1 MNGTILGPLAA
12 LGAMGLALGLALL
25 LAGAMPTA
33 SSAAPAWASAVEAG
47 EDHVTPR
54 DLDRLL
60 RDDASRVLVVDV
72 RTAAEFDAFHL
83 PGAINLDLPRLL
95 GPEGSALLDARDDGL
110 VVLCSNGMTHPAQA
124 WVELVRRGRTNVRV
138 LEDGIDAYLR
148 DVLMPPSLRAFPIE
162 LPEVLVPEVLDAPR
176 VVSPAFVLRN
186 ASTLFLVDTRDK
198 PEDFAAGHLPGAIH
212 VPTRTLRAPRG
223 GVADELLA
231 DDSLASAFG
240 ALGIDADTPV
250 VAYGGDR
257 LQDPAHFV
265 LALMRLGHRSVA
277 VMEGGLPAWRAQG
290 LALSTDNVVRAPATY
305 VPRAERDVS
314 IATLDE
320 VAAASRDGRATI
332 LDVRPAAAFAGENQT
347 EARGGHV
354 QNAINRPY
362 QHDVVVNDA
371 GVAFRPL
378 DELAREYEALGIT
391 RDRPVIVACRTGHQ
405 AAQTWF
411 LLRVLLG
418 RTDVRWYDGSWQE
431 WAAHPELPAATG
443 EGKR

>member
-25 LAGAMPTA
+25 LSDAIPTHDGT
-33 SSAAPAWASAVEAG
+33 APAWASAVEAG

-54 DLDRLL
+54 DLAGLL

-72 RTAAEFDAFHL
+72 RPPDEFAAFHL

-95 GPEGSALLDARDDGL
+95 GAPGEALLDAHGDGL
-110 VVLCSNGMTHPAQA
+110 IVLCSNGMTHPAQA

-138 LEDGIDAYLR
+138 LEDGLDGYLR
-148 DVLMPPSLRAFPIE
+148 DVLMPPSLRPFPIAE
-162 LPEVLVPEVLDAPR
+162 PEVLDAPR

-186 ASTLFLVDTRDK
+186 GPTLFLVDTRDK

-212 VPTRTLRAPRG
+212 VPTRALRAPRG
-223 GVADELLA
+223 EVADELLA
-231 DDSLASAFG
+231 DDALATAFG
-240 ALGIDADTPV
+240 TLGIDADTPV

-265 LALMRLGHRSVA
+265 LALMRLGHQKVA

-290 LALSTDNVVRAPATY
+290 LALATETGARAPATY
-305 VPRAERDVS
+305 LPRAERNVV

-320 VAAASRDGRATI
+320 VAAASKDRRATI
-332 LDVRPAAAFAGENQT
+332 LDVRPAAAFAGENRT

-354 QNAINRPY
+354 PGSINRPY
-362 QHDVVVNDA
+362 AQDVVVDDT
-371 GVAFRPL
+371 GVSWRSL
-378 DELAREYEALGIT
+378 DELAREYNALGIT
-391 RDRPVIVACRTGHQ
+391 TDRPVIVSCRTGHQ

-443 EGKR
+443 EEKR